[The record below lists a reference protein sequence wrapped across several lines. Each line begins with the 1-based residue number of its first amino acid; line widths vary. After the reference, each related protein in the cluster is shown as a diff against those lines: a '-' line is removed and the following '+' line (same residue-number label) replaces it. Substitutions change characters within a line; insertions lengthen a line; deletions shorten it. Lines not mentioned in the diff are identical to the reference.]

1 MIHSPRIFIG
11 VLTHPS
17 SRFSVAHTKLL
28 SSNLNRAGIVATLEV
43 CKENLIENSWKSVTR
58 RIAMVSAVE
67 YGLLRIQW
75 YRQLSKRSTAALGF
89 LLASAHLLKELVSLL
104 LPGGLE
110 RTRRSM
116 IRLRNI
122 SLAHAR
128 LWHQAMVSESEW
140 ILMLEDDAYP
150 TDSTTLELDL
160 LKIIEYLEEKIE
172 NTSGIYCDASL
183 SYSSQQ
189 LGVRTLDNPCLLTST
204 QTLYTVEKP
213 FTNTLCAVLMS
224 RTFVQTL
231 SAEIHMYLENPKNGF
246 MPIDWLVN
254 KYILE
259 NEATQKYR
267 NKFYKIQ
274 PGLYVQRSIH
284 AEVQVID

>member
-1 MIHSPRIFIG
+1 M
-11 VLTHPS
+11 
-17 SRFSVAHTKLL
+17 AHTKLL
-28 SSNLNRAGIVATLEV
+28 SSNLNLAGIVATLEV

-75 YRQLSKRSTAALGF
+75 YRQLSKKSTAALGF
-89 LLASAHLLKELVSLL
+89 LLASAHLLKELTSLL

-122 SLAHAR
+122 SLAHAK

-140 ILMLEDDAYP
+140 ILMLEDDADP
-150 TDSTTLELDL
+150 TDPTTLKLDL

-189 LGVRTLDNPCLLTST
+189 LGVRTLDNPCLLTSK

-284 AEVQVID
+284 AEVEVID